1 MWLFIRAVISV
12 KPYYLKGFLLSQT
25 HRPPI
30 ISNYPIFQIAT
41 ILYIIY
47 CASSISNTIK
57 GMQIIGNGSLF
68 IKNT

>member
-1 MWLFIRAVISV
+1 MFPFDDVIM
-12 KPYYLKGFLLSQT
+12 
-25 HRPPI
+25 

-47 CASSISNTIK
+47 WASSISNAIK